1 MTNTELV
8 EKVTR
13 TYAAI
18 REQGERPVWISLVP
32 EETTL
37 ARAAALDTSLPLAG
51 MTFAI
56 KDNIDLAGIA
66 TTAGCPD
73 YSYVPEASATVV
85 SRLMAAGA
93 IPIGKTNLDQF
104 ATGLVGTRSPYGA
117 PSSVYD
123 PAYISGGSSS
133 GSAVSVAAKLVDFS
147 LGTDTAGSGR
157 VPASLNNLIGLK
169 PTKGAIST
177 KGVVPAC
184 RSLDCVSIFARDVLT
199 AGKVFDVARGFDAAD
214 GYSRA
219 AGQRK
224 AWPTKGFRFGV
235 PPASQLEFF
244 GDESAREIFD
254 LAVADYEARGG
265 IRVEID
271 YTPFRDA
278 AQLLYA
284 GPWVAERLAAI
295 ADFAQEKPEALH
307 PVTAAIILK
316 ARSLTAVSAFEA
328 SYRLADLRRLADE
341 EFTKMDFM
349 LLPTN
354 GAAYTHA
361 EVEAEPILR
370 NTELGYYT
378 NFVNLLDL
386 AAIAVP
392 AGIRANGMPF
402 GVTLIG
408 PAWSDEALLATSAG
422 GEPYCPVGYVPL
434 AVCGAHLAGQP
445 LNWQL
450 TEAGAF
456 LIEACKTA
464 PGYRFFALQG
474 TVPPKPGLV
483 RSPEDGSPIDVEVW
497 AVPEA
502 TFGRFVATVPP
513 PLAIGNATLESSR
526 VVKSFVCEPF
536 SIEGSMEITH
546 LGGWRQFVGQTTAK

>member
-1 MTNTELV
+1 MTNAELV
-8 EKVTR
+8 AKIRE

-18 REQGERPVWISLVP
+18 RQQGERPVWISLVS
-32 EETTL
+32 EDGSV
-37 ARAAALDTSLPLAG
+37 ARAESLDLTLPLAG
-51 MTFAI
+51 LTFAI
-56 KDNIDLAGIA
+56 KDNIDLGGIT

-73 YSYVPEASATVV
+73 YAYLPQDSAVV
-85 SRLMAAGA
+85 VAKLMAAGA

-117 PSSVYD
+117 PSSVYNS
-123 PAYISGGSSS
+123 AYISGGSSS
-133 GSAVSVAAKLVDFS
+133 GSAVAVAAELVDFS

-177 KGVVPAC
+177 SGVVPAC
-184 RSLDCVSIFARDVLT
+184 RSLDCVSIFARDLAT
-199 AGKVFDVARGFDAAD
+199 TSKIFEVARGFDSAD
-214 GYSRA
+214 GYSRLP
-219 AGQRK
+219 GQRK
-224 AWPTKGFRFGV
+224 AWPSKGFRFGV
-235 PPASQLEFF
+235 PAAEYLQFF
-244 GDESAREIFD
+244 GDDSARD
-254 LAVADYEARGG
+254 LYCTAVADYESSGG
-265 IRVEID
+265 IRVEFD
-271 YTPFRDA
+271 YKPFHEA

-284 GPWVAERLAAI
+284 GPWVAERLASI
-295 ADFAQEKPEALH
+295 ADFAKEKPDALH

-316 ARSLTAVSAFEA
+316 AGNLTAVSAFEA
-328 SYRLADLRRLADE
+328 AYKLADLRRAADQ

-361 EVEAEPILR
+361 QVAAEPIAR
-370 NTELGYYT
+370 NTDLGYYT

-386 AAIAVP
+386 AALAVP
-392 AGIRANGMPF
+392 AGIRASGMPF

-408 PAWSDEALLATSAG
+408 PAWSDEALISTASGAET
-422 GEPYCPVGYVPL
+422 YCPVGYVPL
-434 AVCGAHLAGQP
+434 AVCGAHLKGQP
-445 LNWQL
+445 LNWHL
-450 TEAGAF
+450 TDAGAF
-456 LIEACKTA
+456 LIETCRTA

-483 RSPEDGSPIDVEVW
+483 RSPEGGSPVEVEVW

-502 TFGRFVATVPP
+502 TFGRFVAAVPP
-513 PLAIGNATLESSR
+513 PLAIGNATLESAR

-536 SIEGSMEITH
+536 AIEGSAEITH
-546 LGGWRQFVGQTTAK
+546 LGGWKQFIAQGRP

>member
-1 MTNTELV
+1 MTNAELV
-8 EKVTR
+8 AKIRE

-18 REQGERPVWISLVP
+18 RQQGERPVWISLVP
-32 EETTL
+32 EDVSV
-37 ARAAALDTSLPLAG
+37 ARAEALDLTLPLAG
-51 MTFAI
+51 LTFAI
-56 KDNIDLAGIA
+56 KDNIDLGGIT

-73 YSYVPEASATVV
+73 YAYLPQDSAVV
-85 SRLMAAGA
+85 VGRLMAAGA

-117 PSSVYD
+117 PSSVFD

-133 GSAVSVAAKLVDFS
+133 GSAVAVAAELVDFS

-177 KGVVPAC
+177 SGVVPAC
-184 RSLDCVSIFARDVLT
+184 RSLDCVSIFARDLAT
-199 AGKVFDVARGFDAAD
+199 TSKIFEVARGFDRAD
-214 GYSRA
+214 AYSRPP
-219 AGQRK
+219 GQRK
-224 AWPTKGFRFGV
+224 AWPSKGFRFGV
-235 PPASQLEFF
+235 PAAEYLEFF
-244 GDESAREIFD
+244 GDDSARD
-254 LAVADYEARGG
+254 LYYAAIADYESRGG
-265 IRVEID
+265 IRVEFE
-271 YTPFRDA
+271 YKPFHEA
-278 AQLLYA
+278 AQLLYS

-295 ADFAQEKPEALH
+295 ADLAKKKPDALH

-316 ARSLTAVSAFEA
+316 AGSLTAVSAFEA
-328 SYRLADLRRLADE
+328 AYKLADLKRAADQ

-361 EVEAEPILR
+361 QVAAEPIAR
-370 NTELGYYT
+370 NTDLGYYT

-386 AAIAVP
+386 AALAVP
-392 AGIRANGMPF
+392 AGIRASGMPF

-408 PAWSDEALLATSAG
+408 PAWSDEALISTASGAET
-422 GEPYCPVGYVPL
+422 YCPVGYVPL
-434 AVCGAHLAGQP
+434 AVCGAHLKGQP
-445 LNWQL
+445 LNWHL
-450 TEAGAF
+450 TDAGAF
-456 LIEACKTA
+456 LIETCRTA

-483 RSPEDGSPIDVEVW
+483 RSPEGGSPVEVEVW

-502 TFGRFVATVPP
+502 TFGRFVAAVPP
-513 PLAIGNATLESSR
+513 PLAIGNATLESTR

-536 SIEGSMEITH
+536 AIEGSVEITH
-546 LGGWRQFVGQTTAK
+546 LGGWKQFIAQGRP